1 MNKEDLIKDIN
12 KLEVFIIEDKDR
24 GENFDESVFIKER
37 LVDLFDTEYPPEV
50 LDVKKF
56 RCKNRFAD
64 MFIVR
69 FEITAHEEEE
79 RNL

>member
-1 MNKEDLIKDIN
+1 MEKEDLIKDIN
-12 KLEVFIIEDKDR
+12 KLEVFIISDKDR
-24 GENFDESVFIKER
+24 GKNFEETVFIKRR
-37 LVDLFDTEYPPEV
+37 LVDLFDTEYPPKV

-69 FEITAHEEEE
+69 L
-79 RNL
+79 R